1 MKQLVLDLGAEP
13 VCTLESFE
21 VGRNAEVA
29 ALMRQFADRS
39 SREHSAY
46 LWGKLAQASRT
57 C

>member
-29 ALMRQFADRS
+29 ALMRQFAERS
-39 SREHSAY
+39 SR
-46 LWGKLAQASRT
+46 
-57 C
+57 